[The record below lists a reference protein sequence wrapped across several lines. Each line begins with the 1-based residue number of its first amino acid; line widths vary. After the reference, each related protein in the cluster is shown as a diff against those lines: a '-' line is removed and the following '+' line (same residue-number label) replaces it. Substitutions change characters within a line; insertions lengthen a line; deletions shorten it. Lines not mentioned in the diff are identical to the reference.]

1 MDDIT
6 TKEVKFVNDP
16 KNLSALAKIH
26 EISNKAKEKRER
38 RARQSPNHINHIRV
52 NENLRM
58 DKNQEENFS
67 RRKSHFPTMV
77 YPGLN
82 SLLKPKDIIQK
93 GEGMRRSYINNKEK
107 EQKGYKS
114 EFIWDKKLNKLVEKK
129 VPLATLDQIEEKD
142 EKVEP
147 DKKEIIQKLKDY
159 KKNKDS
165 NLGKNTEITIE
176 KKVVKEGEI
185 DDNDDNDDKNVVG
198 SKNTKIYKKVVKDEN
213 GSKIIIKKVVEEVTE
228 GHKDDKLVFEDSD
241 DEDMENEIK
250 DIEKDPAV
258 DKNLKYQIIKE
269 KFDPQGNKIYTKE
282 ILTNKLPKEYK

>member
-82 SLLKPKDIIQK
+82 SLLKPKDLIQK

-185 DDNDDNDDKNVVG
+185 DDNDDKNVVG

-250 DIEKDPAV
+250 DIEKDPGV
-258 DKNLKYQIIKE
+258 DKNLKYQVIKE

>member
-82 SLLKPKDIIQK
+82 SLLKPKDLIQK

-147 DKKEIIQKLKDY
+147 EKKEIIQKLKDY
-159 KKNKDS
+159 KKNKEG

-185 DDNDDNDDKNVVG
+185 DDNDDKNVVG

-258 DKNLKYQIIKE
+258 DKNLKYQVIKE

>member
-82 SLLKPKDIIQK
+82 SLLKPKDLIQK

-114 EFIWDKKLNKLVEKK
+114 EFVWDKKLNKLVEKK
-129 VPLATLDQIEEKD
+129 IPLATLDQIEEKD

-159 KKNKDS
+159 KKNKEG

-185 DDNDDNDDKNVVG
+185 DDNDDKNVVG

-241 DEDMENEIK
+241 DEDIENETK
-250 DIEKDPAV
+250 DIEKDPAK

>member
-82 SLLKPKDIIQK
+82 SLLKPKDLIQK

-147 DKKEIIQKLKDY
+147 EKKEIIQKLKDY
-159 KKNKDS
+159 KKSKDS

-185 DDNDDNDDKNVVG
+185 DDNDDKNVVG

-258 DKNLKYQIIKE
+258 DKNLKYQVIKE

>member
-82 SLLKPKDIIQK
+82 SLLKPKDLIQK

-185 DDNDDNDDKNVVG
+185 DDNDDKNVVG

-241 DEDMENEIK
+241 DEDIENEIK
-250 DIEKDPAV
+250 DIEKDPGV
-258 DKNLKYQIIKE
+258 DKNMKYQVIKE

>member
-82 SLLKPKDIIQK
+82 SLLKPKDLIQK

-147 DKKEIIQKLKDY
+147 EKKEIIQKLKDY

-185 DDNDDNDDKNVVG
+185 DDNDDKNVVG

-241 DEDMENEIK
+241 DEDIENETK
-250 DIEKDPAV
+250 DIEKDPAI

>member
-82 SLLKPKDIIQK
+82 SLLKPKDLIQK

-185 DDNDDNDDKNVVG
+185 DDNDDKNVVG

-241 DEDMENEIK
+241 DEDIENEIK

>member
-82 SLLKPKDIIQK
+82 SLLKPKDLIQK

-114 EFIWDKKLNKLVEKK
+114 EFVWDKKLNKLVEKK

-185 DDNDDNDDKNVVG
+185 DDNDDKNVVG

-241 DEDMENEIK
+241 DEDIENETK
-250 DIEKDPAV
+250 DIEKDPAK

>member
-82 SLLKPKDIIQK
+82 SLLKPKDLIQK

-129 VPLATLDQIEEKD
+129 IPLATLDQIEEKD

-147 DKKEIIQKLKDY
+147 EKKEIIQKLKDY

-185 DDNDDNDDKNVVG
+185 DDNDDKNVVG

-241 DEDMENEIK
+241 DEDIENEIK

-258 DKNLKYQIIKE
+258 DKNLKYQVIKE

>member
-1 MDDIT
+1 MEAM
-6 TKEVKFVNDP
+6 EVKFVNDP

-52 NENLRM
+52 NKNLRM

-82 SLLKPKDIIQK
+82 SLLKPKDLIQK

-114 EFIWDKKLNKLVEKK
+114 EFVWDKKLNKLVEKK
-129 VPLATLDQIEEKD
+129 IPLATLDQIEEKD

-147 DKKEIIQKLKDY
+147 EKKEIIQKLKDY

-185 DDNDDNDDKNVVG
+185 DDNDDKNVVG

-258 DKNLKYQIIKE
+258 DKNLKYQVIKE

>member
-16 KNLSALAKIH
+16 KDLSALEKIN

-82 SLLKPKDIIQK
+82 SLLKPKDLIQK

-114 EFIWDKKLNKLVEKK
+114 EFVWDKKLNKLVEKK
-129 VPLATLDQIEEKD
+129 IPLATLDQIEEKD

-185 DDNDDNDDKNVVG
+185 DDNDDKNVVG

-213 GSKIIIKKVVEEVTE
+213 GSKFIIKKVVEEVTE

-258 DKNLKYQIIKE
+258 DKNLKYQVIKE

>member
-82 SLLKPKDIIQK
+82 SLLKPKDLIQK

-114 EFIWDKKLNKLVEKK
+114 EFVWDKKLNKLVEKK

-147 DKKEIIQKLKDY
+147 EKKEIIQKLKDY

-185 DDNDDNDDKNVVG
+185 DDNDDKNVVG
-198 SKNTKIYKKVVKDEN
+198 SKNSKIYKKVVKDEN

-241 DEDMENEIK
+241 DEDIENEIK
-250 DIEKDPAV
+250 DIEKDPGV

>member
-82 SLLKPKDIIQK
+82 SLLKPKDLIQK

-147 DKKEIIQKLKDY
+147 EKKEIIQKLKDY

-185 DDNDDNDDKNVVG
+185 DDNDDKNVVG

-241 DEDMENEIK
+241 DEDIENEIK

-258 DKNLKYQIIKE
+258 DKNLKYQVIKE

>member
-82 SLLKPKDIIQK
+82 SLLKPKDLIQK

-114 EFIWDKKLNKLVEKK
+114 EFVWDKKLNKLVEKK

-147 DKKEIIQKLKDY
+147 EKKEIIQKLKDY

-185 DDNDDNDDKNVVG
+185 DDNDDKNVVG

-241 DEDMENEIK
+241 DEDIENEIK
-250 DIEKDPAV
+250 DIEKDPGV
-258 DKNLKYQIIKE
+258 DKNLKYQVIKE

>member
-6 TKEVKFVNDP
+6 TKEVKFINDP

-82 SLLKPKDIIQK
+82 SLLKPPKDLIQK

-147 DKKEIIQKLKDY
+147 EKKEIIQKLKDY

-185 DDNDDNDDKNVVG
+185 DDNDDKNVVG

-241 DEDMENEIK
+241 DEDIENEIK
-250 DIEKDPAV
+250 DIEKDPGV

>member
-82 SLLKPKDIIQK
+82 SLLKPKDLIQK

-114 EFIWDKKLNKLVEKK
+114 EFVWDKKLNKLVEKK

-185 DDNDDNDDKNVVG
+185 DDNDDKNVVG

-258 DKNLKYQIIKE
+258 DKNLKYQVIKE

>member
-82 SLLKPKDIIQK
+82 SLLKPKDLIQK

-129 VPLATLDQIEEKD
+129 IPLATLDQIEEKD

-147 DKKEIIQKLKDY
+147 EKKEIIQKLKDY

-258 DKNLKYQIIKE
+258 DKNLKYQVIKE

>member
-82 SLLKPKDIIQK
+82 SLLKPKDLIQK

-114 EFIWDKKLNKLVEKK
+114 EFVWDKKLNKLVEKK

-159 KKNKDS
+159 KKNKEG

-185 DDNDDNDDKNVVG
+185 DDNDDKNVVG

>member
-52 NENLRM
+52 NENLKM

-82 SLLKPKDIIQK
+82 SLLKPKDLIQK

-114 EFIWDKKLNKLVEKK
+114 EFVWDKKLNKLVEKK

-147 DKKEIIQKLKDY
+147 EKKEIIQKLKDY

-258 DKNLKYQIIKE
+258 DKNLKYQVIKE

>member
-82 SLLKPKDIIQK
+82 SLLKPKDLIQK

-147 DKKEIIQKLKDY
+147 EKKEIIQKLKDY

-185 DDNDDNDDKNVVG
+185 DDNDDKNVVG
-198 SKNTKIYKKVVKDEN
+198 SKNSKIYKKVVKDEN

-241 DEDMENEIK
+241 DEDIENETK
-250 DIEKDPAV
+250 DIEKDPAK

>member
-82 SLLKPKDIIQK
+82 SLLKPKDLIQK

-147 DKKEIIQKLKDY
+147 EKKEIIQKLKDY

-185 DDNDDNDDKNVVG
+185 DDNDDKNVVG

-258 DKNLKYQIIKE
+258 NKNLKYQVIKE

>member
-82 SLLKPKDIIQK
+82 SLLKPKDLIQK

-147 DKKEIIQKLKDY
+147 EKKEIIQKLKDY

-185 DDNDDNDDKNVVG
+185 DDNDDKNVLG
-198 SKNTKIYKKVVKDEN
+198 SKNTKIYKKVVKDES

-258 DKNLKYQIIKE
+258 DKNLKYQVIKE

>member
-82 SLLKPKDIIQK
+82 SLLKPKDLIQK

-147 DKKEIIQKLKDY
+147 EKKEIIQKLKDY

-185 DDNDDNDDKNVVG
+185 DDNDDKNVVG

-250 DIEKDPAV
+250 DIEKVPAV
-258 DKNLKYQIIKE
+258 DKNLKYQVIKE

>member
-82 SLLKPKDIIQK
+82 SLLKPKDLIQK

-114 EFIWDKKLNKLVEKK
+114 EFVWDKKLNKLVEKK
-129 VPLATLDQIEEKD
+129 IPLATLDQIEEKD

-147 DKKEIIQKLKDY
+147 EKKEIIQKLKDY
-159 KKNKDS
+159 KKTKDS

-185 DDNDDNDDKNVVG
+185 DDNDDKNVVG

-258 DKNLKYQIIKE
+258 DKNLKYQVIKE

>member
-82 SLLKPKDIIQK
+82 SLLKPKDLIQK

-159 KKNKDS
+159 KKNKEG

-176 KKVVKEGEI
+176 KKIVKEGEI
-185 DDNDDNDDKNVVG
+185 DDNDDNVVG
-198 SKNTKIYKKVVKDEN
+198 SKNSKIYKKVVKDEN

-228 GHKDDKLVFEDSD
+228 GHKDDKLVFEDSV
-241 DEDMENEIK
+241 DEDIENEIK
-250 DIEKDPAV
+250 DIEKDPGV

>member
-82 SLLKPKDIIQK
+82 SLLKPKDLIQK

-114 EFIWDKKLNKLVEKK
+114 EFVWDKKLNKLVEKK
-129 VPLATLDQIEEKD
+129 IPLATLDQIEEKD

-147 DKKEIIQKLKDY
+147 EKKEIIQKLKDY

-185 DDNDDNDDKNVVG
+185 DDNDDKNVVG

-250 DIEKDPAV
+250 DIEKDPGV
-258 DKNLKYQIIKE
+258 DKNLKYQVIKE

>member
-82 SLLKPKDIIQK
+82 SLLKPKDLIQK

-147 DKKEIIQKLKDY
+147 EKKEIIQKLKDY

-185 DDNDDNDDKNVVG
+185 DDNDDKNVVG

-250 DIEKDPAV
+250 DIEKDPAK

>member
-82 SLLKPKDIIQK
+82 SLLKPKDLIQK

-114 EFIWDKKLNKLVEKK
+114 EFVWDKKLNKLVEKK

-147 DKKEIIQKLKDY
+147 EKKEIIQKLKDY

-185 DDNDDNDDKNVVG
+185 DDNDDKNVVG
-198 SKNTKIYKKVVKDEN
+198 SKNTKIYKKMVKDEN

-241 DEDMENEIK
+241 DEDIENEIK
-250 DIEKDPAV
+250 DIEKDPGV

>member
-82 SLLKPKDIIQK
+82 SLLKPKDLIQK

-129 VPLATLDQIEEKD
+129 IPLATLDQIEEKD

-147 DKKEIIQKLKDY
+147 EKKEIIQKLKDY

-185 DDNDDNDDKNVVG
+185 DDNDDKNVVG

-241 DEDMENEIK
+241 DEDIENEIK
-250 DIEKDPAV
+250 DIEKDPGV
-258 DKNLKYQIIKE
+258 DKNLKYQVIKE

>member
-82 SLLKPKDIIQK
+82 SLLKPKDLIQK

-114 EFIWDKKLNKLVEKK
+114 EFVWDKKLNKLVEKK

-147 DKKEIIQKLKDY
+147 EKKEIIQKLKDY

-185 DDNDDNDDKNVVG
+185 DDNDDKNVVG

-241 DEDMENEIK
+241 DEDIENEIK
-250 DIEKDPAV
+250 DIEKDPGV

>member
-82 SLLKPKDIIQK
+82 SLLKPKDLIQK

-114 EFIWDKKLNKLVEKK
+114 EFVWDKKLNKLVEKK

-147 DKKEIIQKLKDY
+147 EKKEIIQKLKDY

-185 DDNDDNDDKNVVG
+185 DDNDDKNVVG

-250 DIEKDPAV
+250 DIEKVPAV
-258 DKNLKYQIIKE
+258 DKNLKYQVIKE